1 MICYCFEYTELD
13 IRNEVFQNNGQSPLL
28 DRIIE
33 ARKQGT
39 CQCDIKNPNGTWCIA
54 DVRRVVDNAINDYKN
69 NKAI

>member
-39 CQCDIKNPNGTWCIA
+39 CQCDIKNPKGT
-54 DVRRVVDNAINDYKN
+54 
-69 NKAI
+69 